1 MIVRYPPRTTLGVIL
16 TTVWLVGL
24 IIYGIARDPAILFF
38 LLASVIVP
46 LFGWLFVLLHKR
58 IPESENVLAYL
69 LLLATIAG
77 IWFSLRLLAG
87 LFVTHKPTP

>member
-1 MIVRYPPRTTLGVIL
+1 MLLRYPPRTTVGLIL

-24 IIYGIARDPAILFF
+24 IIYGIAREPVILFF

-46 LFGWLFVLLHKR
+46 LFGGLFIFLHKC
-58 IPESENVLAYL
+58 IPESENVLGYL

-77 IWFSLRLLAG
+77 IWVSLRLLAG
-87 LFVTHKPTP
+87 LFIADQPTP

>member
-1 MIVRYPPRTTLGVIL
+1 
-16 TTVWLVGL
+16 VGL
-24 IIYGIARDPAILFF
+24 IIYGIAREPVILFF

-46 LFGWLFVLLHKR
+46 LFGGLFVLLHKH

-77 IWFSLRLLAG
+77 IWFSLKLVAG
-87 LFVTHKPTP
+87 LFITDKPIP